1 MAYPEPTPVI
11 KSRNSEEFRQRLREF
26 ELSDSQR
33 RCYKE
38 AFKAFERND
47 KGKAKRRKP

>member
-11 KSRNSEEFRQRLREF
+11 KSRNSEKFRERLRDF

-33 RCYKE
+33 RYYRE
-38 AFKAFERND
+38 AFKAFSRSE
-47 KGKAKRRKP
+47 KGKAKKRKL